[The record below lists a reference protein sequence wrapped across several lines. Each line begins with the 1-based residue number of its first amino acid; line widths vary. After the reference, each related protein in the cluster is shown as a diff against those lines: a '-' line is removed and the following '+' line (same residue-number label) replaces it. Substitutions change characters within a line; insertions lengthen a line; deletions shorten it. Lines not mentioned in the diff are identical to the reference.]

1 MKADKNLAR
10 YLSVNVVRLA
20 REVLA
25 EFPRSAADLDRL
37 IGRLHAEARGDHL
50 TQAEKRALL
59 FGQASLDDLPL
70 AVLDARYLPLTDERL
85 PQSADELAALCRWL
99 MSRSGDTA
107 LCDTL
112 VRGWAGRA
120 TPDDALKEFVD
131 RMWATRLHHHSF
143 FEAVVTGRHHKALI
157 AITKG
162 HMAGLGDERAIWLLT
177 RMALIWAGFDCQ
189 ATTARVRRSMT
200 RPLGWLIRGNGQR
213 IKAATV
219 LAVLRP
225 IAALTAK
232 FLAAYKTAPD
242 ERSTPGFKSRQT
254 DVIDIRKRAG
264 AIADHLERSEG
275 KFALDDIVCAVRE
288 RWGSTADA
296 LVRQAQ
302 QNKTEVTLG
311 RQQACQLWYA
321 GSSPLEA
328 VGLVAMRLAQ
338 MEQLLEAQ
346 IRQAIEDGRRHHCAP
361 ILFVPDFYPD
371 DLRAGWKGRTRA
383 IVDVLRSAVL
393 KDPDLHTNRLSRAKR
408 TGMVESFE
416 GAANDDTY
424 IVALTKFLAHTGRY
438 GQVWDHDSWRERRRV
453 FDTLDLAINERVGR
467 AQVSHPH
474 RVMSLVPPSVGSA
487 KNSNLAK

>member
-25 EFPRSAADLDRL
+25 DFPRSAADLDRL
-37 IGRLHAEARGDHL
+37 INRLHAEARGDHL
-50 TQAEKRALL
+50 TQADKRAFL
-59 FGQASLDDLPL
+59 FGEGVLDDLPL

-112 VRGWAGRA
+112 VRGWAEGA
-120 TPDDALKEFVD
+120 TPHDALKEFVE
-131 RMWATRLHHHSF
+131 RMWATRQHHRDF
-143 FEAVVTGRHHKALI
+143 FEAVVTGRHHKALVS
-157 AITKG
+157 ITEG
-162 HMAGLGDERAIWLLT
+162 DVAGLGDEKAIWLLT

-200 RPLGWLIRGNGQR
+200 RSLGWLIRGEGQR

-232 FLAAYKTAPD
+232 FLVAYKTASD
-242 ERSTPGFKSRQT
+242 ERGTSGLKSRQT
-254 DVIDIRKRAG
+254 DIIDIRQRAG
-264 AIADHLERSEG
+264 TFASDLERREG

-296 LVRQAQ
+296 LVRQAKQ
-302 QNKTEVTLG
+302 DQTEATLG

-321 GSSPLEA
+321 GLSPLEA

-338 MEQLLEAQ
+338 MEQLLKGQ
-346 IRQAIEDGRRHHCAP
+346 IRKAIEDGRRRQCAP

-371 DLRAGWKGRTRA
+371 DLRAGWKGRTRV
-383 IVDVLRSAVL
+383 IVDALRSATL
-393 KDPDLHTNRLSRAKR
+393 KDPDLHTKRLSRAHR
-408 TGMVESFE
+408 TGKGKMLE
-416 GAANDDTY
+416 GAANDDSY
-424 IVALTKFLAHTGRY
+424 IGTVTTFLAHTGRY
-438 GQVWDHDSWRERRRV
+438 GCIWDQEGWRKRRRA
-453 FDTLDLAINERVGR
+453 FDDLDLIIGNRRHSRLCWQPASYTG
-467 AQVSHPH
+467 
-474 RVMSLVPPSVGSA
+474 
-487 KNSNLAK
+487 

>member
-1 MKADKNLAR
+1 VKADKNLAR

-25 EFPRSAADLDRL
+25 DFPRSAADLDRL
-37 IGRLHAEARGDHL
+37 ISRLHAEARGDHL

-59 FGQASLDDLPL
+59 FSEASLDDLPL

-99 MSRSGDTA
+99 MSRCGDTV
-107 LCDTL
+107 LCDTFVL
-112 VRGWAGRA
+112 GWAAGA
-120 TPDDALKEFVD
+120 TPHDALKEFVD
-131 RMWATRLHHHSF
+131 RMWATRLHHRAF
-143 FEAVVTGRHHKALI
+143 FEAVVTGRLHKALL
-157 AITKG
+157 AISDG
-162 HMAGLGDERAIWLLT
+162 DVAGLGDERAIWLLT

-200 RPLGWLIRGNGQR
+200 RPLGWLIRGEGQR
-213 IKAATV
+213 IKAATL

-225 IAALTAK
+225 VSALTGK

-242 ERSTPGFKSRQT
+242 ERSTSGFKSRQA
-254 DVIDIRKRAG
+254 DVIDIRRRAG
-264 AIADHLERSEG
+264 AIADDLERREG
-275 KFALDDIVCAVRE
+275 KFALDDIVCAVRK

-302 QNKTEVTLG
+302 QNNAEDTLG

-321 GSSPLEA
+321 GFSPLEA
-328 VGLVAMRLAQ
+328 LGLVAMRLAQ
-338 MEQLLEAQ
+338 MEQLLEGR
-346 IRQAIEDGRRHHCAP
+346 IREAIEDGCRCQCAP
-361 ILFVPDFYPD
+361 IFFVPDLYPD

-383 IVDVLRSAVL
+383 IVDALRLAVL
-393 KDPDLHTNRLSRAKR
+393 KDPDLHTRRLSRAR
-408 TGMVESFE
+408 RAGMGGIFE

-424 IVALTKFLAHTGRY
+424 IEALTKFLEHTGRY

-467 AQVSHPH
+467 AQVYHLH
-474 RVMSLVPPSVGSA
+474 
-487 KNSNLAK
+487 